1 MKGELRYWT
10 MSIYE
15 EVAKK
20 NERRGA
26 GKMTE

>member
-20 NERRGA
+20 KRKGA